1 MSKKLYHYE
10 NGKRESVTR
19 HESGDLVTSTGKVV
33 NGRVT
38 SNPNAANQN
47 YGRGGHQSYSDP
59 NNPYNGQG
67 SGEWDDYAHTA
78 DDL

>member
-19 HESGDLVTSTGKVV
+19 HPSGDLVTSTGKVV
-33 NGRVT
+33 NGKVT
-38 SNPNAANQN
+38 SNPNGPKSNSK
-47 YGRGGHQSYSDP
+47 QSYSDP
-59 NNPYNGQG
+59 NNPYNGLG
-67 SGEWDDYAHTA
+67 HGEWDDYAHTA